1 MSSFKAK
8 QQADYR
14 EGKHYEQLF
23 CKLTGAEPGTAAEDR
38 QHIDC
43 HWKGFTVD
51 VKGNKQSH
59 KDGYAL
65 VEMKNVAGKDGW
77 AVSGADLIAFMF
89 PNEFVVVKRTELM
102 VMAQKKVIAHN
113 TDVKP
118 VRARGV
124 TPEQGLYK
132 VLGRNGRKDVFT
144 YVTKDDLEQ
153 LTHVKVKINELG

>member
-1 MSSFKAK
+1 
-8 QQADYR
+8 
-14 EGKHYEQLF
+14 
-23 CKLTGAEPGTAAEDR
+23 
-38 QHIDC
+38 
-43 HWKGFTVD
+43 
-51 VKGNKQSH
+51 
-59 KDGYAL
+59 
-65 VEMKNVAGKDGW
+65 
-77 AVSGADLIAFMF
+77 
-89 PNEFVVVKRTELM
+89 M